1 MAAGYGTTMWCTDAI
16 RSGRRATH
24 RQAVAHALY
33 RRLIT
38 PRGTLRGSEAA
49 AAYGF
54 DVSGYIGAT
63 SEDFAAVSLPAQVRA
78 ELLKDDRVSDVA
90 VEAFVSTDASG
101 LTAVVLNITAV
112 LADES
117 GDFAFTVSAT
127 DVTTTLLGAVTEAA

>member
-1 MAAGYGTTMWCTDAI
+1 MAAGYGSTMWCTDVI

-24 RQAVAHALY
+24 RQVVAHALY

-49 AAYGF
+49 SAYGF
-54 DVSGYIGAT
+54 DVSGYVGAT
-63 SEDFAAVSLPAQVRA
+63 SPDFAAESLPAQVRA

-90 VEAFVSTDASG
+90 VQAFVSTSNG
-101 LTAVVLNITAV
+101 LTSVVLNITAV

-117 GDFAFTVSAT
+117 GDFAFTVAVT
-127 DVTTTLLGAVTEAA
+127 DVTTTLLGAVTAL

>member
-1 MAAGYGTTMWCTDAI
+1 MAAGYGRALWCTDQI

-24 RQAVAHALY
+24 MQVVAHALF

-38 PRGTLRGSEAA
+38 PRGTLRGGEEET
-49 AAYGF
+49 AYGF

-78 ELLKDDRVSDVA
+78 ELMKDDRVSDVA
-90 VEAFVSTDASG
+90 VDAFISTGANG
-101 LTAVVLNITAV
+101 LTQVVLNVTAV

-117 GDFAFTVSAT
+117 GDFAFTVAAT
-127 DVTTTLLGAVTEAA
+127 AVTTTLLGGVA